1 MLLPV
6 RGDLPYANFRGID
19 GTPQVSTMESSETII
34 TTKSKT
40 IVAIFSI
47 VVVCESSGYIW
58 TYSPAAKNVLSS
70 SQHFVYAMSLTCME
84 CEYLLSEI
92 A

>member
-1 MLLPV
+1 MLPV

-19 GTPQVSTMESSETII
+19 GTPQVSTMESSETI

-40 IVAIFSI
+40 IVAIVSI
-47 VVVCESSGYIW
+47 VVVCGSSGYIW
-58 TYSPAAKNVLSS
+58 TYSPAAKNVLSI

-84 CEYLLSEI
+84 CEYLHSEI